1 MARLIAVVDD
11 EDDIVKLVT
20 IHLEKAG
27 FAVKAF
33 SDADKLLKWLPKQK
47 PELIIL
53 DLMLP
58 GTDGLEACKYL
69 KRENAFSHIPVIML
83 TAKGDETDR
92 ILGLE
97 LGADDYVVKPFSP
110 KELVARVKVV
120 LRRNEARANGKAI
133 VVGDISL
140 DTEKY
145 AVMVKGKSVE
155 ITTTEFK
162 ILELLMV
169 KPGYVMDRDRI
180 LDHVWGNDKI
190 VLDRTIDVHIKNLR
204 EKLGGAGDNIK
215 NVRGVGYKI
224 EA

>member
-1 MARLIAVVDD
+1 MSKLIAVVDD
-11 EDDIVKLVT
+11 EEDIVKLVT

-27 FAVKAF
+27 FSVKSF
-33 SDADKLLKWLPKQK
+33 SDADKLFKWLPKQK

-58 GTDGLEACKYL
+58 GTDGLEACKFL
-69 KRENAFSHIPVIML
+69 KRENAYARIPVIML

-120 LRRNEARANGKAI
+120 LRRNEAKTSGKAI
-133 VVGDISL
+133 VVGGISL

-145 AVMVKGKSVE
+145 AVLAKGKKIDV
-155 ITTTEFK
+155 TTTEFK
-162 ILELLMV
+162 ILELLMGR
-169 KPGYVMDRDRI
+169 PGYVFERERI

-204 EKLGGAGDNIK
+204 EKLASAGDTIK
-215 NVRGVGYKI
+215 NVRGIGYKI
-224 EA
+224 DE